1 MQWMIAAALAS
12 VTTFSATG
20 APARNRT
27 PVSAAREGHVLLTA
41 TDRAVRGVG
50 PQIDALLAAGMARS
64 RTFAKLMSALDGSD
78 VIVYV
83 EHSTTLKMS
92 LSGRLLFA
100 VSVKDGPRYLRIQLS
115 PEGTINLQLATL
127 AHELQ
132 HALEIADHPEVR
144 SEKTFAQL
152 FNRIGMPRMLERC
165 YDTEAARAIGRRV
178 MLELQ

>member
-12 VTTFSATG
+12 VTTFSAAG
-20 APARNRT
+20 APVRNRP

-41 TDRAVRGVG
+41 IDRNVRGVR
-50 PQIDALLAAGMARS
+50 PQLDALLAAGMARS
-64 RTFAKLMSALDGSD
+64 RTFAKLMSALDGTD

-83 EHSTTLKMS
+83 EFSTTLNLS

-100 VSVKDGPRYLRIQLS
+100 TATASGLRYLRIQLS
-115 PEGTINLQLATL
+115 PDGSLNQQLATL

-132 HALEIADHPEVR
+132 HALEVAEHPGVR
-144 SEKTFAQL
+144 NEKTFAQL
-152 FNRIGMPRMLERC
+152 FTRIGTPPTLDRC
-165 YDTEAARAIGRRV
+165 YDTEAARSIGRRV